1 MGRFADVIRC
11 HILEKYMSS
20 YMRERNVDALLVLRN
35 EDKWALTGNFLYSFS
50 RQFCFLILF
59 FLLFFF
65 SVVFNGISLLVAD
78 VEVKEDGVFIRLR
91 KETVVCEDKDSSKRV
106 SFSGAP
112 ESVVGEVLECSG
124 SEATVSLEAIPE
136 DLTFDSGEAF
146 SLEGVDN
153 IPMEELFCGSH
164 GDGSAAGSSDI
175 TSIFLDTVL
184 DLNLAS

>member
-1 MGRFADVIRC
+1 MPFFYFLFILRFGVVFIW
-11 HILEKYMSS
+11 Y
-20 YMRERNVDALLVLRN
+20 
-35 EDKWALTGNFLYSFS
+35 
-50 RQFCFLILF
+50 
-59 FLLFFF
+59 FFF
-65 SVVFNGISLLVAD
+65 FLVAD

-91 KETVVCEDKDSSKRV
+91 KETVVCEGKDSSKRV
-106 SFSGAP
+106 SFSGVP
-112 ESVVGEVLECSG
+112 ESAVEEVSECSG
-124 SEATVSLEAIPE
+124 SEAAVSLEAIPE

-175 TSIFLDTVL
+175 TGISLDTVL